1 MLGISVGYARVSR
14 VDQQAGLD
22 AQLRD
27 LAAAGCEE
35 IFSEQISAVA
45 QRDRLK
51 EALRFV
57 RRGDTLVVCKPDR
70 LARST
75 TDLLRIVE
83 ELDRRGVGLIMLSMG
98 GQCIDTRSPTGKLM
112 ITMLGAVAEFERGL
126 LLERQREGVA
136 KARLDG
142 KYKGRKPTARVK
154 ADEVLRLNGEG
165 LQRTEIARRS
175 EIGVASVYRMLAD
188 AKSRSVLGKVVG
200 VPLRFG

>member
-1 MLGISVGYARVSR
+1 MPGISVGYARVST

-27 LAAAGCEE
+27 LKAAGCEE
-35 IFSEQISAVA
+35 VFSEQISAVA

-57 RRGDTLVVCKPDR
+57 RREDTLVVTKPDR

-83 ELDRRGVGLIMLSMG
+83 DLDRRGVGLIMLSMG
-98 GQCIDTRSPTGKLM
+98 GQCIDNRAPTGRLM
-112 ITMLGAVAEFERGL
+112 IAMLGAIAEFERGL

-142 KYKGRKPTARVK
+142 KYKGRKPAARAK
-154 ADEVLRLNGEG
+154 AAEVIRLDSDG
-165 LQRTEIARRS
+165 LQRTEIARRTG
-175 EIGVASVYRMLAD
+175 IGIASVYRVLAG
-188 AKSRSVLGKVVG
+188 AKRAAGNRKAAA
-200 VPLRFG
+200 